1 MNKHYINLPELFE
14 LLDKKFKTKNGE
26 KKLEEILTSSNKF
39 KNDNVFKKEWNKM
52 SKFKSLKQIPSDA
65 FSSVD
70 ESDIF
75 DGEIE
80 SLSIS
85 NNTKEEI
92 EKMVEKAEEHYKQR
106 ITSYGYTPP
115 DMDVYHIIAKHLK
128 ENSEKTVLFGGQA
141 LDLHLRTIG
150 TNIYEEGSI
159 PDFDI
164 VCDDPIKIA
173 TDVAKDIM
181 KIKSKKVLKKLDS
194 DIEKI
199 VSTRESSKL
208 NKFPPDDTKYWWIEI
223 KQSMNKGVFKLVVNG
238 QPVLDLKVIKP
249 HVLDLLVK
257 HGKVI
262 TGIEDAFSYCNG
274 IRVLNINNLKAN
286 FYFELSEVRMPQ
298 RWEKVITRK
307 DIVFSQFP
315 TIACPRTKKLNN
327 VPSTIKT
334 IINDLKKFFAINGF
348 SFSGIT
354 SLNFY
359 KNWSKSERIITD
371 ILSPQLDVVFTSIK
385 GRFLSL
391 NKINKSVSAII
402 KSITKEKIYI
412 ENIII
417 PTMESRVYRE
427 IKKSTFYI
435 KINDEKYALCSV
447 TVMFTCLPYIE
458 RKINKISTKILS
470 PLSLKIMYLYNIA
483 YNPKDAIRNRCML
496 KYLENM
502 ENNFYKENKEIN
514 RLDININKNTRNL
527 FSEAFWGCEDDD
539 YYVFADTMIYKIANM
554 VADKLEFDK
563 KKKIL
568 NPSDETNR
576 IVFLEKLGDFTK
588 KVKKQL
594 EKEKKIYY
602 QDKDLDANE
611 DKPIITLSPKQEDV
625 NNCKSKKIED
635 CVYPCT
641 KLDKKC
647 IPIPKRSWLVFPT
660 DGYSEGKWVGTKN
673 KKVID
678 ETN

>member
-1 MNKHYINLPELFE
+1 MNKHYVNLPELFE

-39 KNDNVFKKEWNKM
+39 KNDNIFKKEWNKM
-52 SKFKSLKQIPSDA
+52 SKLKTLKKISDA

-70 ESDIF
+70 ESDVF

-92 EKMVEKAEEHYKQR
+92 EKMVEKADEHNKER

-128 ENSEKTVLFGGQA
+128 DKNDKTVLFGGQA

-164 VCDDPIKIA
+164 VCDDPIEIA
-173 TDVAKDIM
+173 KAVAKDIM
-181 KIKSKKVLKKLDS
+181 KIKRKRVLKKMDS

-238 QPVLDLKVIKP
+238 QPVLDLKVIKSN
-249 HVLDLLVK
+249 VLDLLVK

-262 TGIEDAFSYCNG
+262 TGITDAFSYCNG

-307 DIVFSQFP
+307 ELVLSQFP
-315 TIACPRTKKLNN
+315 TVACPRTKKLNN

-334 IINDLKKFFAINGF
+334 IINDLKKFFAVNGF

-359 KNWSKSERIITD
+359 KNWSKSDRIITD

-391 NKINKSVSAII
+391 KKINKSVSAII
-402 KSITKEKIYI
+402 KSITKDKIYI
-412 ENIII
+412 ENVII
-417 PTMESRVYRE
+417 PTVESRVYRE
-427 IKKSTFYI
+427 IKKSTFYV
-435 KINDEKYALCSV
+435 KIDNEKYAICTV

-458 RKINKISTKILS
+458 RKINRISTKLLS

-483 YNPKDAIRNRCML
+483 YNPKDAVRNRCML
-496 KYLENM
+496 KYLENL
-502 ENNFYKENKEIN
+502 EKDFYKDNKELSK
-514 RLDININKNTRNL
+514 LDININTNTRNL

-588 KVKKQL
+588 KVREQL

-602 QDKDLDANE
+602 QDKDLGEKE
-611 DKPIITLSPKQEDV
+611 DKPIITLSPKQKDV

-641 KLDKKC
+641 KLNKKC
-647 IPIPKRSWLVFPT
+647 IPIPKRSWLIFPT
-660 DGYSEGKWVGTKN
+660 DGYDEGKWMGTKN
-673 KKVID
+673 KTVID

>member
-1 MNKHYINLPELFE
+1 MNKHYVNLPELFE

-39 KNDNVFKKEWNKM
+39 KNDHIFKKEWNKM
-52 SKFKSLKQIPSDA
+52 SKFRNFKKVSDA

-75 DGEIE
+75 DDEIE

-92 EKMVEKAEEHYKQR
+92 EKMVEKADEHNKER

-128 ENSEKTVLFGGQA
+128 DKNDKTVLFGGQA

-164 VCDDPIKIA
+164 VCDDPIEIA
-173 TDVAKDIM
+173 KAVAKDIM
-181 KIKSKKVLKKLDS
+181 KIKSKKTLKKMDS

-238 QPVLDLKVIKP
+238 QPVLDLKVIKSN
-249 HVLDLLVK
+249 VLDLLVK

-262 TGIEDAFSYCNG
+262 TGITDAFSYCNG

-307 DIVFSQFP
+307 ELVLSQFP
-315 TIACPRTKKLNN
+315 TVACPRTKKLNN

-334 IINDLKKFFAINGF
+334 IINDLKKFFAVNGF

-359 KNWSKSERIITD
+359 KNWSKSDRIITD

-391 NKINKSVSAII
+391 KKINKSVSAII
-402 KSITKEKIYI
+402 KSITKDKIYI
-412 ENIII
+412 ENVII

-435 KINDEKYALCSV
+435 KINNEKYAICSV

-483 YNPKDAIRNRCML
+483 YNPKDAVRNRCML
-496 KYLENM
+496 KYLENL
-502 ENNFYKENKEIN
+502 EKDFYKDNKELSK
-514 RLDININKNTRNL
+514 LDININTNTRNL

-588 KVKKQL
+588 KVREQL

-602 QDKDLDANE
+602 QDKDLNE
-611 DKPIITLSPKQEDV
+611 NEEKPIITLSPKQKDV
-625 NNCKSKKIED
+625 NKCKSKKIED

-647 IPIPKRSWLVFPT
+647 MPIPKRSWLVFPT
-660 DGYSEGKWVGTKN
+660 DGYSEGKWMGTKN

-678 ETN
+678 KTN

>member
-1 MNKHYINLPELFE
+1 MNKHYVNLPELFE

-39 KNDNVFKKEWNKM
+39 KNDNIFKKEWNKM
-52 SKFKSLKQIPSDA
+52 SKLKTLKKISDA

-70 ESDIF
+70 ESDVF

-92 EKMVEKAEEHYKQR
+92 EKMVEKADEHNKER

-128 ENSEKTVLFGGQA
+128 DKNDKTVLFGGQA

-164 VCDDPIKIA
+164 VCDDPIEIA
-173 TDVAKDIM
+173 KAVAKDIM
-181 KIKSKKVLKKLDS
+181 KIKRKRVLKKMDS

-249 HVLDLLVK
+249 NVLDLLVK

-262 TGIEDAFSYCNG
+262 TGIADAFSYCNG

-307 DIVFSQFP
+307 ELVLSQFP
-315 TIACPRTKKLNN
+315 TVACPRTKKLNN

-334 IINDLKKFFAINGF
+334 IINDLKKFFAVNGF

-359 KNWSKSERIITD
+359 KNWSKSDRIITD

-391 NKINKSVSAII
+391 KKINKSVSAII
-402 KSITKEKIYI
+402 KSITKDKIYI
-412 ENIII
+412 ENVII

-427 IKKSTFYI
+427 IKKSTFYD
-435 KINDEKYALCSV
+435 KIDNEKYAICTV

-458 RKINKISTKILS
+458 RKINRISTKILS

-483 YNPKDAIRNRCML
+483 YNPKDAVRNRCML
-496 KYLENM
+496 KYLENL
-502 ENNFYKENKEIN
+502 EKDFYKDNKELSK
-514 RLDININKNTRNL
+514 LDININTNTRNL

-588 KVKKQL
+588 KVREQL

-602 QDKDLDANE
+602 QDKDLGEKE
-611 DKPIITLSPKQEDV
+611 DKPIITLSPKQKDV

-641 KLDKKC
+641 KLNKKC
-647 IPIPKRSWLVFPT
+647 IPIPKRSWLIFPT
-660 DGYSEGKWVGTKN
+660 DGYDEGKWMGTKN
-673 KKVID
+673 KTVID

>member
-1 MNKHYINLPELFE
+1 MNKHYVNLPELFE

-39 KNDNVFKKEWNKM
+39 KNDNIFKKEWNKM
-52 SKFKSLKQIPSDA
+52 SKLKTLKKISDA

-70 ESDIF
+70 ESDVF

-92 EKMVEKAEEHYKQR
+92 EKMVEKADEHNKER

-128 ENSEKTVLFGGQA
+128 DKNDKTVLFGGQA

-164 VCDDPIKIA
+164 VCDDPIEIA
-173 TDVAKDIM
+173 KAVAKDIM
-181 KIKSKKVLKKLDS
+181 KIKRKRVLKKMDS

-238 QPVLDLKVIKP
+238 QPVLDLKVIKSN
-249 HVLDLLVK
+249 VLDLLVK

-262 TGIEDAFSYCNG
+262 TGITDAFSYCNG

-307 DIVFSQFP
+307 ELVLSQFP
-315 TIACPRTKKLNN
+315 TVACPRTKKLNN

-334 IINDLKKFFAINGF
+334 IINDLKKFFAVNGF

-359 KNWSKSERIITD
+359 KNWSKSDRIITD

-391 NKINKSVSAII
+391 KKINKSVSAII
-402 KSITKEKIYI
+402 KSITKDKIYI
-412 ENIII
+412 ENVII

-427 IKKSTFYI
+427 IKKSTFYV
-435 KINDEKYALCSV
+435 KIDNEKYAICTV

-458 RKINKISTKILS
+458 RKINRISTKLLS

-483 YNPKDAIRNRCML
+483 YNPKDAVRNRCML
-496 KYLENM
+496 KYLENL
-502 ENNFYKENKEIN
+502 EKDFYKDNKELSK
-514 RLDININKNTRNL
+514 LDININTNTRNL

-588 KVKKQL
+588 KVREQL

-602 QDKDLDANE
+602 QDKDLGEKE
-611 DKPIITLSPKQEDV
+611 DKPIITLSPKQKDV

-641 KLDKKC
+641 KLNKKC
-647 IPIPKRSWLVFPT
+647 IPIPKRSWLIFPT
-660 DGYSEGKWVGTKN
+660 DGYDEGKWMGTKN
-673 KKVID
+673 KTVID